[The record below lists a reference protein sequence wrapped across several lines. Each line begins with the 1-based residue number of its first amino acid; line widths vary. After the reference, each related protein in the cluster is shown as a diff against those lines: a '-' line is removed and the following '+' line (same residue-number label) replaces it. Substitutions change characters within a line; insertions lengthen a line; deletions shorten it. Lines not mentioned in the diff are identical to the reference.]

1 MDRERYRCQGKAH
14 HGGNDERRKTPKF
27 ISDEGFVSNE
37 VRENMEKLLRTGE
50 YLNLNNDKIT
60 RDFDFLKSALYFDA
74 GNYWFEDNQTNIG
87 IVTFQRHQVQ
97 YRLAAAHQRHC

>member
-1 MDRERYRCQGKAH
+1 
-14 HGGNDERRKTPKF
+14 
-27 ISDEGFVSNE
+27 
-37 VRENMEKLLRTGE
+37 MEKLLRTGE

-87 IVTFQRHQVQ
+87 IVTFKGTKFNIALLLLIKSIVVRG
-97 YRLAAAHQRHC
+97 RSINCTISIP